1 MKTPKRLE
9 HTKERADAFL
19 KDFEWTWTTAIIAS
33 LVITFVTLVLTV
45 FLPSFWTY
53 TAESDFGWSGPSD
66 IEAFVEAIPKPLVDE
81 VPLTLTD
88 NPLTNPVETMKAINP
103 AIGQQIRDGVAM
115 GLTTVFLIMIFV
127 VATIMQNW
135 RRKLRGASDSRPSGG
150 YR

>member
-19 KDFEWTWTTAIIAS
+19 KDFEWTWTTAIVAA
-33 LVITFVTLVLTV
+33 LAITFITLVLTV

-53 TAESDFGWSGPSD
+53 TAESQFHWSGPSD
-66 IEAFVEAIPKPLVDE
+66 IEAAVDAVSKPLVGE
-81 VPLTLTD
+81 LSLAH
-88 NPLTNPVETMKAINP
+88 PVESLQAINP
-103 AIGQQIRDGVAM
+103 DLGKQIRDGVAM
-115 GLTTVFLIMIFV
+115 GLTTVFLILIFV